1 MADIKL
7 TKSGLRSWQIKL
19 KQLEKYL
26 PTLKLKKTMLQMEV
40 NLCSFAIE
48 EKRKAYFEKLK
59 QVERFESV
67 ITLRDDGNILNYIE
81 KEKTEKTVENIAGI
95 DLPTFKEV
103 IFKDESYSL
112 FDTPIWFDSALKK
125 IKELISLNENI
136 LVLQEKRKI
145 LKKELNDVS
154 IRVNLFEKILIP
166 RTHSNIKK
174 IKIFLGDQELASV
187 AQAKVAKTKILAKK
201 KMQILDEA
209 NL

>member
-40 NLCSFAIE
+40 NLCTFAIE
-48 EKRKAYFEKLK
+48 EKRKIYFEKLK
-59 QVERFESV
+59 LVEKFESV

-81 KEKTEKTVENIAGI
+81 KEKIEKTYENIAGI

-125 IKELISLNENI
+125 IKDLISLNENI
-136 LVLQEKRKI
+136 LVLQEKRTI

-201 KMQILDEA
+201 KMQILNEA